1 MSFFLFCALGR
12 DIGVG
17 MLGWGVGTEPVLR
30 YFFAFFPSFLLFVV
44 FFSGGGAS
52 GVRSAKCFFGVIA
65 MVRARPKEEK
75 LTEEKK
81 RKKKQKAEL
90 KSTW

>member
-1 MSFFLFCALGR
+1 MRWEGISGWVCWGGVLGRSLFCV
-12 DIGVG
+12 I
-17 MLGWGVGTEPVLR
+17 
-30 YFFAFFPSFLLFVV
+30 FLLFSPLSFFSLF